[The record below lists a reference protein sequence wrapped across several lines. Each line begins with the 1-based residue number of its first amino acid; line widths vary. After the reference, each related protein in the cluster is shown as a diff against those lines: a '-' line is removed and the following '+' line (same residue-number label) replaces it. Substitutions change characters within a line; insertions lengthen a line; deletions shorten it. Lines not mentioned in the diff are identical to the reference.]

1 MSKNGIMALY
11 TRSVGSDKVASKN
24 KTLNL
29 TLSIFLVAFLSL
41 FFIYFFISTSF
52 SNVLG
57 EDEYYSYEN
66 WDGITVSET
75 FSSGTG
81 TKEDPYS
88 ITSGADLALLANKIQ
103 EDESFKTAH
112 YQLKHNINMQNFT
125 FVGIGSEEIPFMGTF
140 DGNGYSIA
148 NINLTTDGKI
158 ASGFFNYIENATIE
172 NLNLKQ
178 VTVKSSAEEIEA
190 LGILAGSS
198 TNSVIFNIGIYDSS
212 IETTKVNVSGIVAG
226 KSNTSNYQTM
236 VIRGDIIENG
246 TPKES
251 PLGTSENDKA
261 STIIMYQKGANIAF
275 ASSMNHL
282 QIEKFYTY
290 QLAAE
295 DIVINTVT
303 INEDNTISLTTTDQT
318 LETLAS
324 MLTSS
329 IEDQFSW
336 RRDEDYI
343 RFDQTTDVAST
354 VQPLT
359 VAPPEISAIT
369 PHETGIEG
377 DTVYLN
383 DFTADWNYYQGM
395 NYTEMDDETLPDGSN
410 QQKYTEQ
417 TMLAVQ
423 LNYHGSDVKGLNTG
437 YVSLEE
443 QQSNFVYYKWYPV
456 NNNGTPNNM
465 TDDYVEIELID
476 NPYADRPDNLAF
488 NGWVTTTAGAVV
500 EHHTDYYTRT
510 VTVPVTYTN
519 GIPNEQVIDLYAS
532 WTTAISS
539 TMSGSNWDN
548 AFRNL
553 ATAGMHTVSFDDFI
567 VELPYYMEGYFI
579 RVSVADGD
587 SCTGLYNS
595 RGEYQTNC
603 TCNGFWGMSCTY
615 YQDASDLAY
624 SEDETYYQVSRR
636 GSMSVVYPNITPDT
650 EVVENPLKYSNMA
663 GFFRQVSIS
672 YNQSMAGYY
681 DSDGEL
687 QTGNCTSRWGCTAYE
702 LIPYQDGNDYVTGNT
717 YYYLATRDTNIIV
730 MNGNTSSE
738 WDYDMTKP
746 FTLTSLNNGVD
757 YRSSATWTTSNTIG
771 TAYADTRIEW
781 VTISTSQ
788 NFSNSDPPSSAFSR
802 RMFYGNYQNV
812 KFGRGISQVGNYT
825 NFSSVIGGN
834 NTSGT
839 VGSRTNLT
847 KYRLIIESG
856 AYNNIVLTN
865 GPMYSTRYNIYIAAQ
880 GVYGNDYDRA
890 TQNNDNLRV
899 YFDTNG
905 SWGGVYYGEDDAS
918 IIFDTTVK
926 SGQFGTSR
934 DDYTTGIYVGG
945 RSYGEHHGLKRL
957 KFEGGWVY
965 NIIGGPISAD
975 DANVN
980 DTYIQMT
987 GGQADIIFGGAGTSA
1002 TYGNRIIQVTGGQ
1015 VNYSVFG
1022 GSNSYQG
1029 TSSEGTIIGD
1039 SLVYIGGNAII
1050 GNENNTNSNLFG
1062 AESGSVF
1069 GIGNGRSG
1077 MSSLGSNANS
1087 NIIIDGGTILRNVYG
1102 GGNYGAV
1109 GASSNSAT
1117 TKTEIQ
1123 VLDGTVNGSVYGGGN
1138 NNGAGARNKNATV
1151 TIDMT
1156 GGTIHSNV
1164 YGGSR
1169 QTGTIYGDVN
1179 VNIMGGTVDTSVY
1192 GGGEGGSTG
1201 WSSSGTYVTGS
1212 IYVTVGNRSLS
1223 LLPTIGQ
1230 NVYGGSAFGTVNGS
1244 STSTT
1249 VANETTNVTV
1259 NSGTIQGAV
1268 YGGGQ
1273 GNDTYT
1279 PYVLGNITVNI
1290 NGGIINQVYGTDD
1303 AAGTP
1308 NGYARVYLNGGSIN
1322 KAFGGGN
1329 QADSRDTYIYLQGST
1344 VNEIYGGGN
1353 QAGADNTY
1361 VELTKGS
1368 VVDTYGGS
1376 NQSGNVTSSK
1386 VITQEN
1392 KTENSQNGVS
1402 VNVILNK
1409 TELDQN
1415 QSDYQSRI
1423 EGTIQILN
1431 QTSANIT
1438 DWTLTFD
1445 FPSAKLDYNYSQTE
1459 LIQNGNTITMTEANR
1474 YWGTNSIPAN
1484 GAYTISQF
1492 GFLSYVGT
1500 EDFHLVNL
1508 KLLATDENGKSYEY
1522 TIDGLQVNTIYGG
1535 NNAGG
1540 TVTTSDIQ
1548 ITNSTVKN
1556 VYGGNNEDGTTGD
1569 TNIVVTG
1576 STLDSIYGG
1585 GNLAHTTGSTNL
1597 NLTNSTVSSAVYGG
1611 GNNAQVYGST
1621 NLAASNL
1628 TAGNI
1633 FGGGNAGD
1641 VLNHS
1646 QVEVSNSTISG
1657 SIYGGGNSAAVLGNT
1672 ITTVAGTTTVG
1683 ESVFGGGNSGAVG
1696 SQGVDTSTTTV
1707 NILGASIAKN
1717 VYGGCNTSVVYG
1729 ETYVNIGSSAAETST
1744 LKRDNI
1750 EIDGTVFGGGEANA
1764 SGSEDYDFTFI
1775 SVTQGITIQIDGTDY
1790 TDKNFYLN
1798 GSIFGSG
1805 NASSSSGESKIYV
1818 TNLGTRKNPNRAISI
1833 QRADL
1838 VDIDSSTIELV
1849 GTTDRTN
1856 EYSDILYSFNRIE
1869 HLIIRN
1875 NTTLLL
1881 QRNANLLQK
1890 FESLTKD
1897 GAKAAVEITEDGT
1910 TTRNVDNRIY
1920 MVANRNLNITT
1931 NEQATAYGEVLG
1943 MTFFGMYNSYGNG
1956 SYSYGIYNME
1966 NNDLADAGDV
1976 IMGGS
1981 YVLGLHA
1988 LNMDYYIDGFYT
2000 NYIDEEY
2007 TKVTTGYII
2016 PTPENANYYMW
2027 AIGMDAI
2034 NYSFTLTASKYASLG
2049 TYELSMIDFSAGNTI
2064 FNVVGFNAEG
2074 LIDGVN
2080 LVDSNDVPKVGMT
2093 EEEANSVLGLSMK
2106 SETQEW
2112 TSSNTTKFLS
2122 ENQGTLTGDDVYQT
2136 DNQATAPSLTFYLY
2150 HAKNISLEGELGT
2163 VVVTLQAMVPKNE
2176 IEYDV
2181 QLITIT
2187 IDLTARIYTDAA
2199 SYDASIT
2206 YGKKYD
2212 MPSVTDVNI
2221 TNRSQFTAYFSLY
2234 YDVTSPADIY
2244 GQNEDYHRVLTSN
2257 FALPEKT
2264 KITMIDLG
2272 SNQTN
2277 PKYYYYQIS
2286 AQDYATMTAELQTE
2300 GEASIPLSKFIAM
2313 DSISTSNT
2321 YNDIVENQNYF
2332 HDNLQ
2337 AVLEEYLF
2345 IVDFYD
2351 TSITGTHQDNT
2362 FIMELRTNEDR
2373 TSISVLGIRQNL
2385 MEYNLYDSS
2394 NAVLDAT
2401 MQMDNNYFYA
2411 ESNKPINYNIHVG
2424 YNLTGN
2430 LESIIDTNYESS
2442 SMGINITL
2450 LDATGNIVSSSML
2463 VGTSITIDNI
2473 QNYPSSDGI
2482 FRIKLSNKVS
2492 NLSKVLNFY
2501 TGNMLPAGVYTMKI
2515 ELFSSSDGLHMTGTA
2530 DYTHEV
2536 TITVIGQGNAI
2547 VSNILDTSKLIDG
2560 TSGLTQDGTNTI
2572 QTTFNYES
2580 VLVNPNVRLVLY
2592 RRNTTSYQDTEYT
2605 EIPLEELFQ
2614 DDFQTVQEYGL
2625 QTTHTYEYMITSSP
2639 SDGFQITHELQNTLM
2654 SGTYKLVYG
2663 LYDNNQLIDT
2673 DTEYIIIKK

>member
-1 MSKNGIMALY
+1 M
-11 TRSVGSDKVASKN
+11 
-24 KTLNL
+24 
-29 TLSIFLVAFLSL
+29 
-41 FFIYFFISTSF
+41 
-52 SNVLG
+52 G
-57 EDEYYSYEN
+57 EDEYYSYQN
-66 WDGITVSET
+66 WDGVTVSET
-75 FSSGTG
+75 FLSGTG
-81 TKEDPYS
+81 TEEDPYIIS
-88 ITSGADLALLANKIQ
+88 SGADLALLANKVQ
-103 EDESFKTAH
+103 EEESYRGAH
-112 YQLKHNINMQNFT
+112 YRLNHNINLQNFAFT
-125 FVGIGSEEIPFMGTF
+125 GIGSEDAPFSGTF

-148 NINLTTDGKI
+148 NINITTEKKTTI
-158 ASGFFNYIENATIE
+158 GFFNVTNQATIE

-178 VTVKSSAEEIEA
+178 VTISFNSETQVA
-190 LGILAGSS
+190 LGILVGSS
-198 TNSVIFNIGIYDSS
+198 TNSTVQNVGIYDSTIDTNQENS
-212 IETTKVNVSGIVAG
+212 SGIIAG
-226 KSNTSNYQTM
+226 KSDTSVYQT
-236 VIRGDIIENG
+236 IAARGDITENG
-246 TPKES
+246 ITKET
-251 PLGTSENDKA
+251 LFGTSTNDHA
-261 STIIMYQKGANIAF
+261 NTIVIYQKSDNLTL
-275 ASSMNHL
+275 ASSFEAL
-282 QIEKFYTY
+282 TIADVYTY
-290 QLAAE
+290 QVANE
-295 DIVINTVT
+295 NVSINMLT
-303 INEDNTISLTTTDQT
+303 IGEENAISLTETNQT

-329 IEDQFSW
+329 IDDRFAW
-336 RRDEDYI
+336 RPDEHYI
-343 RFDQTTDVAST
+343 RFDQTTNVEAT
-354 VQPLT
+354 IQPLT
-359 VAPPEISAIT
+359 VAPPELPTMT
-369 PHETGIEG
+369 PHETGVAG

-383 DFTADWNYYQGM
+383 DLTADWNYYQGM
-395 NYTEMDDETLPDGSN
+395 NYTESDDDSLPDGSN
-410 QQKYTEQ
+410 QQKYTEK
-417 TMLAVQ
+417 TMIAVQ

-443 QQSNFVYYKWYPV
+443 QQSNFVYYKWYPI
-456 NNNGTPNNM
+456 NNNGTANNM

-488 NGWVTTTAGAVV
+488 NGWVTTTEGAVV
-500 EHHTDYYTRT
+500 EHHTDYYVRT

-519 GIPNEQVIDLYAS
+519 GIPNSQVIDLYAS

-553 ATAGMHTVSFDDFI
+553 ATAGMHQVSFDDFV
-567 VELPYYMEGYFI
+567 VELPYYMEGYYV
-579 RVSVADGD
+579 RVTIPYGE
-587 SCTGLYNS
+587 SCTGYYNN

-603 TCNGFWGMSCTY
+603 TCSGFFWSDCTY

-624 SEDETYYQVSRR
+624 SEDETYYQVSRW
-636 GSMSVVYPNITPDT
+636 GSMSAVYPNITPDT
-650 EVVENPLKYSNMA
+650 EVVENPLKNSNMA
-663 GFFRQVSIS
+663 GFFREVSIS

-681 DSDGEL
+681 DSNGEL

-702 LIPYQDGNDYVTGNT
+702 LIPYQAGNDYTSRET

-757 YRSSATWTTSNTIG
+757 YRSSATWSTSSSMPM
-771 TAYADTRIEW
+771 AYADTRIEW
-781 VTISTSQ
+781 VTINSSQ
-788 NFSNSDPPSSAFSR
+788 NFSNSDPPSSAASR
-802 RMFYGNYQNV
+802 RTFYGNYQNV
-812 KFGRGISQVGNYT
+812 KIGRGITQVGNYT
-825 NFSSVIGGN
+825 NFTAVLGGN
-834 NTSGT
+834 NTSGN
-839 VGSRTNLT
+839 VGSRTNVS

-865 GPMYSTRYNIYIAAQ
+865 GPMYSTRYSIYIAAQ

-905 SWGGVYYGEDDAS
+905 SWGGVYYGADTSS

-945 RSYGEHHGLKRL
+945 RSYGEHHALKRL

-975 DANVN
+975 DADIN

-987 GGQADIIFGGAGTSA
+987 GGEADIIFGGAGTSA

-1050 GNENNTNSNLFG
+1050 GDEDNLDGTLFG
-1062 AESGSVF
+1062 SESGSVF

-1109 GASSNSAT
+1109 GASSSQAT
-1117 TKTEIQ
+1117 TTTEIQ
-1123 VLDGTVNGSVYGGGN
+1123 ILDGTVNGSIYGGGN
-1138 NNGAGARNKNATV
+1138 NNGAGADNKQATV
-1151 TIDMT
+1151 TIDMS
-1156 GGTIHSNV
+1156 GGTIKGNV

-1179 VNIMGGTVDTSVY
+1179 VNIMGGTVETSVY

-1201 WSSSGTYVTGS
+1201 WSSSGTFVTGN
-1212 IYVTVGNRSLS
+1212 IYVTVGNRSLTM
-1223 LLPTIGQ
+1223 LPTIKQ

-1244 STSTT
+1244 RNSSTVSNTS
-1249 VANETTNVTV
+1249 TNVTV
-1259 NSGTIQGAV
+1259 NCGTIQGAV

-1273 GNDTYT
+1273 GDDTYT

-1290 NGGIINQVYGTDD
+1290 NGGIINQVYGTND

-1308 NGYARVYLNGGSIN
+1308 NGTAKVYLNGGSID

-1329 QADSRDTYIYLQGST
+1329 QADSNDTYIYLQGAFA
-1344 VNEIYGGGN
+1344 NEIYGGGN
-1353 QAGADNTY
+1353 QAGAGNTY
-1361 VELTKGS
+1361 VELSKGN
-1368 VVDTYGGS
+1368 VVNTYGGS
-1376 NQSGNVTSSK
+1376 NQSGDVTSSK
-1386 VITQEN
+1386 VVAQESKTQNYQDSVTVDIT
-1392 KTENSQNGVS
+1392 
-1402 VNVILNK
+1402 LNK
-1409 TELDQN
+1409 TAKPNGET
-1415 QSDYQSRI
+1415 SDFKSSV
-1423 EGTIQILN
+1423 EGTIQIHN
-1431 QTSANIT
+1431 NTSSNIT
-1438 DWTLTFD
+1438 KWTLTFD
-1445 FPSAKLDYNYSQTE
+1445 MPQSNLNYNYSQTE
-1459 LIQNGNTITMTEANR
+1459 FAQNGNTITLTEINR
-1474 YWGTNSIPAN
+1474 YWGTNTIPAN
-1484 GAYTISQF
+1484 GTYTISQF
-1492 GFLSYVGT
+1492 SFSSYAAA
-1500 EDFHLVNL
+1500 EDFNFTNV
-1508 KLLATDENGKSYEY
+1508 KLIATDEIGKTYEY
-1522 TIDGLQVNTIYGG
+1522 TLDGLQVNTIYGG

-1540 TVTTSDIQ
+1540 TVRTSDIQ
-1548 ITNSTVKN
+1548 ITDSTVKN
-1556 VYGGNNEDGTTGD
+1556 VYGGNNKDGTTGN
-1569 TNIVVTG
+1569 TNIVTTG

-1585 GNLAHTTGSTNL
+1585 GDLANTTGNTNL
-1597 NLTNSTVSSAVYGG
+1597 TLTNSTVSTAVYGG

-1621 NLAASNL
+1621 YLSASGL
-1628 TAGNI
+1628 TAGNL

-1641 VLNHS
+1641 VLNNS
-1646 QVEVSNSTISG
+1646 LVEVSDSTITA
-1657 SIYGGGNSAAVLGNT
+1657 SIYGGGNSAAVLGDT
-1672 ITTVAGTTTVG
+1672 ITTVAGTTSVG

-1696 SQGVDTSTTTV
+1696 EQGIDASTTTV
-1707 NILGASIAKN
+1707 NILGASISKN

-1729 ETYVNIGSSAAETST
+1729 ETYVNIGSSAAETDT
-1744 LKRDNI
+1744 LKRNNI

-1790 TDKNFYLN
+1790 ANRNFYLN

-1818 TNLGTRKNPNRAISI
+1818 KNLGTREHPNRAISI
-1833 QRADL
+1833 QRANL

-1856 EYSDILYSFNRIE
+1856 EYSDILYSLNRID

-1890 FESLTKD
+1890 FESLTED
-1897 GAKAAVEITEDGT
+1897 GDKAIVEISDDGT
-1910 TTRNVDNRIY
+1910 TNRNVDNRLY
-1920 MVANRNLNITT
+1920 MIANRNLNVTT

-1966 NNDLADAGDV
+1966 NNDSADAGDV

-1988 LNMDYYIDGFYT
+1988 LNMDYYEDGFYT
-2000 NYIDEEY
+2000 NYIDDDY

-2016 PTPENANYYMW
+2016 PTPESANYYMW
-2027 AIGMDAI
+2027 TIGMDAI

-2049 TYELSMIDFSAGNTI
+2049 TYELSLIDFSAGNTT

-2074 LIDGVN
+2074 LTEGVS

-2093 EEEANSVLGLSMK
+2093 EEEANGLLGLSMK

-2122 ENQGTLTGDDVYQT
+2122 ENKGTFTGDDVYRT
-2136 DNQATAPSLTFYLY
+2136 DNQAKAPSLTFYLY

-2163 VVVTLQAMVPKNE
+2163 IVITLQALVPKNE

-2187 IDLTARIYTDAA
+2187 IDLTARTYTDAA

-2206 YGKKYD
+2206 YGKKYE
-2212 MPSVTDVNI
+2212 MPSATDVNI
-2221 TNRSQFTAYFSLY
+2221 TNRSQFTAYYSLY
-2234 YDVTSPADIY
+2234 YDASKAADIY
-2244 GQNEDYHRVLTSN
+2244 GQDEDYHRVLTSN
-2257 FALPEKT
+2257 FALPENT

-2272 SNQTN
+2272 SDQNN
-2277 PKYYYYQIS
+2277 PKYYYYQITS
-2286 AQDYATMTAELQTE
+2286 SDYNEMVTELQTE

-2313 DSISTSNT
+2313 DSTSSNNT
-2321 YNDIVENQNYF
+2321 YDDGVENQNYH
-2332 HDNLQ
+2332 HDSLH
-2337 AVLEEYLF
+2337 AVMEEFIF
-2345 IVDFYD
+2345 IVDFYN

-2362 FIMELRTNEDR
+2362 FIMELRTDEDR

-2385 MEYNLYDSS
+2385 MHYSLYDSS
-2394 NAVLDAT
+2394 NAVLEAD

-2411 ESNKPINYNIHVG
+2411 ESNKAINYNIHVG

-2430 LESIIDTNYESS
+2430 LQSIIDTNYESS
-2442 SMGINITL
+2442 SMGINVTL
-2450 LDATGNIVSSSML
+2450 QDATGNTVSSSML
-2463 VGTSITIDNI
+2463 VGTSITIDNV

-2501 TGNMLPAGVYTMKI
+2501 TGNMLPAGVYKMKI
-2515 ELFSSSDGLHMTGTA
+2515 ELFSSSDGLHMTGAA
-2530 DYTHEV
+2530 DHTDEV

-2560 TSGLTQDGTNTI
+2560 TTGLTQDGTNTI
-2572 QTTFNYES
+2572 TTTFNYES
-2580 VLVNPNVRLVLY
+2580 VLVNPNIRLVIY
-2592 RRNTTSYQDTEYT
+2592 RRNTSSYQDTEYT
-2605 EIPLEELFQ
+2605 EIPLNELFK
-2614 DDFQTVQEYGL
+2614 DNLQTVQDYGL
-2625 QTTHTYEYMITSSP
+2625 QTTHTYEYIVTTGP
-2639 SDGFQITHELQNTLM
+2639 RDGFQIIHELQETLT

-2663 LYDNNQLIDT
+2663 LYDNNQLIDSDT
-2673 DTEYIIIKK
+2673 DYIIIKK

>member
-1 MSKNGIMALY
+1 M
-11 TRSVGSDKVASKN
+11 ASKN
-24 KTLNL
+24 KTLNI
-29 TLSIFLVAFLSL
+29 TLSILLVAFLSL
-41 FFIYFFISTSF
+41 CFVYFFITTSF

-81 TKEDPYS
+81 TEEAPYS

-103 EDESFKTAH
+103 EEESYRAAH
-112 YQLKHNINMQNFT
+112 YQLNHNINMQNFT
-125 FVGIGSEEIPFMGTF
+125 FVGIGSEEIPFAGTF
-140 DGNGYSIA
+140 DGNGYSVA
-148 NINLTTDGKI
+148 NINLTTEGKTAI
-158 ASGFFNYIENATIE
+158 GFFNHIENATIE

-178 VTVKSSAEEIEA
+178 VTVNSTLEKTDAI
-190 LGILAGSS
+190 GILTGVSS
-198 TNSVIFNIGIYDSS
+198 NSTIQNIGIYDST
-212 IETTKVNVSGIVAG
+212 IETITENISGMVAG
-226 KSNTSNYQTM
+226 KSDTSIYQTI
-236 VIRGDIIENG
+236 VTRGDITENG
-246 TPKES
+246 IVKET
-251 PLGTSENDKA
+251 LFGTSTNDEA
-261 STIIMYQKGANIAF
+261 STIVIYQKGENITL
-275 ASSMNHL
+275 ASLLDTLTISNV
-282 QIEKFYTY
+282 YTY
-290 QLAAE
+290 RVEEENLL
-295 DIVINTVT
+295 INTVT
-303 INEDNTISLTTTDQT
+303 VNEDGTISLDVADQT

-329 IEDQFSW
+329 IDDRFAW

-343 RFDQTTDVAST
+343 RFDQTTNVEST
-354 VQPLT
+354 IQPLT
-359 VAPPEISAIT
+359 IAPPEIATMT
-369 PHETGIEG
+369 PHDTGIEG

-383 DFTADWNYYQGM
+383 DLTADWNYYQGM
-395 NYTEMDDETLPDGSN
+395 NYTESDDETLPDGTN
-410 QQKYTEQ
+410 QEKYTEQ
-417 TMLAVQ
+417 TMIAVE

-519 GIPNEQVIDLYAS
+519 GIPNEQIIDLYAS

-567 VELPYYMEGYFI
+567 VELPYYMEGYYI

-587 SCTGLYNS
+587 SCTGLYDS

-771 TAYADTRIEW
+771 IAYADTRIEW

-788 NFSNSDPPSSAFSR
+788 NFSNSDPPSSASSR

-980 DTYIQMT
+980 DTYIQMS

-1039 SLVYIGGNAII
+1039 SLVYVGGDAII
-1050 GNENNTNSNLFG
+1050 GNENNLNGTLFG
-1062 AESGSVF
+1062 SEAGSVF

-1109 GASSNSAT
+1109 GASSSSAT
-1117 TKTEIQ
+1117 TTTKIQ
-1123 VLDGTVNGSVYGGGN
+1123 VIDGTINGSVYGGGN
-1138 NNGAGARNKNATV
+1138 NNGAGATNKRATV
-1151 TIDMT
+1151 TIDMS
-1156 GGTIHSNV
+1156 GGTVNGNV

-1169 QTGTIYGDVN
+1169 QTGTIYGNVN
-1179 VNIMGGTVDTSVY
+1179 VNVTGGTVETSVY

-1201 WSSSGTYVTGS
+1201 WSSSGTFVTGN
-1212 IYVTVGNRSLS
+1212 IYVTIGNRSLTT
-1223 LLPTIGQ
+1223 LPTINQ

-1244 STSTT
+1244 SASSNLSS
-1249 VANETTNVTV
+1249 ATTNVTV
-1259 NSGTIQGAV
+1259 NCGTINGAV

-1273 GNDTYT
+1273 GNETYT

-1290 NGGIINQVYGTDD
+1290 NGGIINQVFGTND

-1308 NGYARVYLNGGSIN
+1308 NGYARVYLNGGSID

-1329 QADSRDTYIYLQGST
+1329 QADSRDTYIYLQGAT
-1344 VNEIYGGGN
+1344 VTEIYGGGN

-1361 VELTKGS
+1361 VELSKGS

-1376 NQSGNVTSSK
+1376 NQSGDVASSNVVVQETK
-1386 VITQEN
+1386 TENTQEN
-1392 KTENSQNGVS
+1392 VTVD
-1402 VNVILNK
+1402 VTLNK
-1409 TELDQN
+1409 TPKSDWDQT
-1415 QSDYQSRI
+1415 DYASYI

-1431 QTSANIT
+1431 NTSSNIT

-1445 FPSAKLDYNYSQTE
+1445 FPSADLDHNYSETE
-1459 LIQNGNTITMTEANR
+1459 FVQNGNTITLTEANR
-1474 YWGTNSIPAN
+1474 YWGTNTVPAN
-1484 GAYTISQF
+1484 GSYTISQF
-1492 GFLSYVGT
+1492 GFSSYVSA
-1500 EDFHLVNL
+1500 EDFNLANVKLV
-1508 KLLATDENGKSYEY
+1508 ATDEVGKTYEY
-1522 TIDGLQVNTIYGG
+1522 TIDGLQVHTIYGG

-1540 TVTTSDIQ
+1540 TVTSSDIQ
-1548 ITNSTVKN
+1548 ITDSTVTN

-1585 GNLAHTTGSTNL
+1585 GNLANTTGNTNL
-1597 NLTNSTVSSAVYGG
+1597 TLTNSTVSNAVYGG

-1621 NLAASNL
+1621 NLSASNL

-1641 VLNHS
+1641 VLNNS
-1646 QVEVSNSTISG
+1646 QVEVSGSTITG
-1657 SIYGGGNSAAVLGNT
+1657 SIYGGGNSAAVLGDT
-1672 ITTVAGTTTVG
+1672 VTTVAGTTTVG

-1696 SQGVDTSTTTV
+1696 EQGVDASTTTV

-1729 ETYVNIGSSAAETST
+1729 ETYVNIGSSAAETDT

-1790 TDKNFYLN
+1790 TDRNFYLN

-1818 TNLGTRKNPNRAISI
+1818 TNLGTREHPNRAISI
-1833 QRADL
+1833 QRANL

-1856 EYSDILYSFNRIE
+1856 EYSDILYSLNRID

-1897 GAKAAVEITEDGT
+1897 GEKATVEITDDGT
-1910 TTRNVDNRIY
+1910 TTRNVDNRLY
-1920 MVANRNLNITT
+1920 MIANRNLNITT

-1966 NNDLADAGDV
+1966 NNDAADAGDV

-1988 LNMDYYIDGFYT
+1988 LNMDYYEDGFYT
-2000 NYIDEEY
+2000 NYIDDEY

-2016 PTPENANYYMW
+2016 PTPESANYYMW
-2027 AIGMDAI
+2027 TIGMDAI

-2049 TYELSMIDFSAGNTI
+2049 TYELSLIDFSAGNTI

-2074 LIDGVN
+2074 LTEGIS

-2122 ENQGTLTGDDVYQT
+2122 ENQGMFTGDDVYRT

-2163 VVVTLQAMVPKNE
+2163 IVITLQAMVPKNE

-2187 IDLTARIYTDAA
+2187 IDLTARTYTDAA

-2206 YGKKYD
+2206 YGKKYE
-2212 MPSVTDVNI
+2212 MPSATDVNI
-2221 TNRSQFTAYFSLY
+2221 TNRSQFTAYYSLY
-2234 YDVTSPADIY
+2234 YDAQTPADIY
-2244 GQNEDYHRVLTSN
+2244 GPDENYHRVLTSN
-2257 FALPEKT
+2257 FALPENT

-2272 SNQTN
+2272 SDQVN
-2277 PKYYYYQIS
+2277 PKYYYYTVT
-2286 AQDYATMTAELQTE
+2286 AQGYNEMVTELQTE

-2313 DSISTSNT
+2313 DSTSTNNT
-2321 YNDIVENQNYF
+2321 YDDVAENQNYF
-2332 HDNLQ
+2332 HNTLH
-2337 AVLEEYLF
+2337 AVMEEFLF

-2351 TSITGTHQDNT
+2351 TTITGTHQNNA
-2362 FIMELRTNEDR
+2362 FIMELRTDEDR

-2385 MEYNLYDSS
+2385 MQYNLYDSS
-2394 NAVLDAT
+2394 NAVLEAD

-2411 ESNKPINYNIHVG
+2411 ESNKAINYNIHVG

-2430 LESIIDTNYESS
+2430 LQSIIDTNYESS

-2450 LDATGNIVSSSML
+2450 QDATGNIVSSSML
-2463 VGTSITIDNI
+2463 VGTSITIDNV

-2482 FRIKLSNKVS
+2482 FRIKLSDKVS

-2515 ELFSSSDGLHMTGTA
+2515 ELFSSSDGLHMTGAPDHT
-2530 DYTHEV
+2530 DEV

-2547 VSNILDTSKLIDG
+2547 VSNILDTAKLVDG
-2560 TSGLTQDGTNTI
+2560 TTGLTQDGTNTI
-2572 QTTFNYES
+2572 MTTLNYES
-2580 VLVNPNVRLVLY
+2580 VLVNPNIRLVVY
-2592 RRNTTSYQDTEYT
+2592 RRNTSSYQDTEYT
-2605 EIPLEELFQ
+2605 EIPLAELFK
-2614 DDFQTVQEYGL
+2614 DNLQTVQDYGL
-2625 QTTHTYEYMITSSP
+2625 QTTHTYEYIVTSSP
-2639 SDGFQITHELQNTLM
+2639 RDGFQITHELQDALT

-2663 LYDNNQLIDT
+2663 LYDNNQLIDS